1 MTPPPV
7 IAVRRGDSGLAVAD
21 ICYRLAVTGDLTSAS
36 VTGSASPRTESPRS
50 TPTRSEPRALVEA
63 DAVFDERVE
72 NAVKSF
78 QQRRGLLVDGVVGR
92 STYAVLD
99 GARWSLGDR
108 VLRHLPGHLVE
119 GDDVAALQNRLVELG
134 FTPGKVDGI
143 HGLLTDRAVRAF
155 QTGVGLDADGTVGP
169 ATMRAFVGLRRSVGG
184 GSANALR
191 ERESIRHGG
200 ISLSGRTIVLDPG
213 HGGTDPGAVGRGGL
227 VEADLSLDLA
237 QRIEGRLSAHGVSV
251 VFTRTSSTEG
261 GSSERRAEFANQ
273 CDADLVL
280 SLHTEHSRSAVAHG
294 VSTYFYGHTD
304 ATSEAG
310 EAGPVSHGGWSVTG
324 EHFADLLLREV
335 VARTGL
341 TDCRTHPRTWAM
353 LRRTRMPA
361 VHLDVGYLDHEGDA
375 AALADENTL
384 DHIAEEVVVAL
395 QRLYLGDTDTTR
407 TGVLRLD
414 DLRRHL
420 EMMRAT
426 RERAASAHA
435 GAPLRTSIAGS

>member
-7 IAVRRGDSGLAVAD
+7 IAVRRGDSGRAVAE
-21 ICYRLAVTGDLTSAS
+21 ICQRLALTGDLRSSAA
-36 VTGSASPRTESPRS
+36 VRADAQPFRPTHPRS
-50 TPTRSEPRALVEA
+50 DARTLGEA

-72 NAVKSF
+72 RAVRSF

-108 VLRHLPGHLVE
+108 ILRHVPGPPVE

-143 HGLLTDRAVRAF
+143 HGSLTDHAVRAF
-155 QTGVGLDADGTVGP
+155 QVGVGLAADGTVGP
-169 ATMRAFVGLRRSVGG
+169 ETMQAFAGLRRSVSG

-191 ERESIRHGG
+191 EREHIRHGG
-200 ISLSGRTIVLDPG
+200 FSLSGRTIVLDPG
-213 HGGTDPGAVGRGGL
+213 HGGADPGAVGRGGL

-237 QRIEGRLSAHGVSV
+237 RRVEGRLSAHGVRV
-251 VFTRTSSTEG
+251 VLTRTSAAEG
-261 GSSERRAEFANQ
+261 GTSERRAEFANQ
-273 CDADLVL
+273 CDADLML
-280 SLHTEHSRSAVAHG
+280 SLHSDHSSSGVAHG
-294 VSTYFYGHTD
+294 ASTYFYGHTE
-304 ATSEAG
+304 ANGQAG
-310 EAGPVSHGGWSVTG
+310 EHGQVRHGGWSVTG

-341 TDCRTHPRTWAM
+341 TDCRTHPRTWSM

-375 AALADENTL
+375 AALADDRIL
-384 DHIAEEVVVAL
+384 DHIAEAVVVAL
-395 QRLYLGDTDTTR
+395 QRLYLGESDTTR

-420 EMMRAT
+420 ETMLGDP
-426 RERAASAHA
+426 ERTASAVRA
-435 GAPLRTSIAGS
+435 GGTG

>member
-1 MTPPPV
+1 MTPPTV
-7 IAVRRGDSGLAVAD
+7 IAVRRGDSGRAVAD
-21 ICYRLAVTGDLTSAS
+21 ICYRLALTGDLAAATA
-36 VTGSASPRTESPRS
+36 
-50 TPTRSEPRALVEA
+50 TRVEATRPSYGEPEPRALPEK
-63 DAVFDERVE
+63 DAVFDEHVE
-72 NAVKSF
+72 SAVKSF

-119 GDDVAALQNRLVELG
+119 GDDVAALQNRLVGLG
-134 FTPGKVDGI
+134 FTTGKVDGI
-143 HGLLTDRAVRAF
+143 HGPVTDRAVRAF

-169 ATMRAFVGLRRSVGG
+169 ETMRAFVGLRRSVGG

-191 ERESIRHGG
+191 ERESIRHSGF
-200 ISLSGRTIVLDPG
+200 SLSGRTIVLDPG
-213 HGGTDPGAVGRGGL
+213 HGGADSGAAGLHGL

-237 QRIEGRLSAHGVSV
+237 RRIEGRLSAHGVSV

-280 SLHTEHSRSAVAHG
+280 SLHSDHSPSGVAHG
-294 VSTYFYGHTD
+294 ASTYFYGHTD
-304 ATSEAG
+304 ATGGAG
-310 EAGPVSHGGWSVTG
+310 DGGTVSHGGWSVTG

-341 TDCRTHPRTWAM
+341 TDCRTHPRTWSM

-361 VHLDVGYLDHEGDA
+361 VHLDIGYLDHEGDA
-375 AALADENTL
+375 AALADGSTL
-384 DHIAEEVVVAL
+384 DRVAEAVVVAL

-420 EMMRAT
+420 EMMRAS
-426 RERAASAHA
+426 RERAASTRSN
-435 GAPLRTSIAGS
+435 GATQLRGTATGS

>member
-1 MTPPPV
+1 MTRPPV

-21 ICYRLAVTGDLTSAS
+21 ICYRLTLTGDLASAAPIS
-36 VTGSASPRTESPRS
+36 VDAAPLPYV
-50 TPTRSEPRALVEA
+50 RAGQRHLAEA

-72 NAVKSF
+72 KAVKSF

-108 VLRHLPGHLVE
+108 VLRHLSGHLVE
-119 GDDVAALQNRLVELG
+119 GDDVGALQNRLVELG

-143 HGLLTDRAVRAF
+143 HGPVTDRAVRAF

-169 ATMRAFVGLRRSVGG
+169 ETMRAFVGLRRSVGG

-191 ERESIRHGG
+191 ERERIRHGG
-200 ISLSGRTIVLDPG
+200 FSLSGRTIVLDPG

-261 GSSERRAEFANQ
+261 GSDEQRAEFANR

-280 SLHTEHSRSAVAHG
+280 SLHSEHSPSGAAHG

-304 ATSEAG
+304 ANGRADL
-310 EAGPVSHGGWSVTG
+310 GPVTHGGWSVTG
-324 EHFADLLLREV
+324 EHFADLLLREM

-341 TDCRTHPRTWAM
+341 TDCRSHPRTWSM

-361 VHLDVGYLDHEGDA
+361 VHLDVGYLNHEGDA
-375 AALADENTL
+375 AALTDEGTL
-384 DHIAEEVVVAL
+384 DRIAEAVVVAL

-407 TGVLRLD
+407 TGVLRLA

-420 EMMRAT
+420 EMMRAG
-426 RERAASAHA
+426 REQAASAHTGSSA
-435 GAPLRTSIAGS
+435 QLKTSIAGS

>member
-1 MTPPPV
+1 MTPPSV
-7 IAVRRGDSGLAVAD
+7 IAVRRGDSGRAVAD
-21 ICYRLAVTGDLTSAS
+21 ICYRLALTGDLAS
-36 VTGSASPRTESPRS
+36 VIATRSDVTRS
-50 TPTRSEPRALVEA
+50 TYTRSEPWALAEA
-63 DAVFDERVE
+63 DAVFDEHVE
-72 NAVKSF
+72 SAVKSF

-108 VLRHLPGHLVE
+108 VLRYLPGHLVE

-143 HGLLTDRAVRAF
+143 HGPATDRAVRAF
-155 QTGVGLDADGTVGP
+155 QTGVGLDPDGTVGP
-169 ATMRAFVGLRRSVGG
+169 ETMRAFVGLRRSVGG

-191 ERESIRHGG
+191 ERESIRHSGF
-200 ISLSGRTIVLDPG
+200 SLSGRTIVLDPG
-213 HGGTDPGAVGRGGL
+213 HGGADSGAAGLHGL

-237 QRIEGRLSAHGVSV
+237 RRIEGRLSAHGVSV
-251 VFTRTSSTEG
+251 VFTRTSSTAG

-280 SLHTEHSRSAVAHG
+280 SLHSDHSPSGVAHG
-294 VSTYFYGHTD
+294 ASTYFYGHSD
-304 ATSEAG
+304 AIGRAG
-310 EAGPVSHGGWSVTG
+310 EPGPVTHGGWSVTG

-341 TDCRTHPRTWAM
+341 TDCRTHPRTWSM

-361 VHLDVGYLDHEGDA
+361 VHLDIGYLDHEGDA
-375 AALADENTL
+375 AALADEGTL
-384 DHIAEEVVVAL
+384 DRIAEAVVVAL
-395 QRLYLGDTDTTR
+395 QRLYLGETDTTR

-420 EMMRAT
+420 EMVRAG
-426 RERAASAHA
+426 RERAAVAPTSASA
-435 GAPLRTSIAGS
+435 QPTTSLAGS